1 MATAATA
8 RLEARVSPEEKELL
22 EEAARVKGLT
32 ITELLVTSAHDAAVR
47 ILREHTIIELGR
59 KDQQTFVKAMLRPDE
74 PNERLRTLA
83 KRSGFRGRR

>member
-22 EEAARVKGLT
+22 EEAANVKGLT
-32 ITELLVTSAHDAAVR
+32 ITELLVSSAHDAAVR

-59 KDQQTFVKAMLRPDE
+59 NDQLKFVKAMLRPEE
-74 PNERLRTLA
+74 PNERLRALA
-83 KRSGFRGRR
+83 KRPGIRSRR